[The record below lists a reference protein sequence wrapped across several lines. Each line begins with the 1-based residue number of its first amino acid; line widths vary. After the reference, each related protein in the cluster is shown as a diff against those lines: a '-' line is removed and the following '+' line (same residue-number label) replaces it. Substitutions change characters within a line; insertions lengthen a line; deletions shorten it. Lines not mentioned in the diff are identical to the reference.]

1 MQRIWIALTPIMF
14 LGLWS
19 GGYVVAKVALV
30 DAAPMALLALKF
42 AAVIAIMAVLFV
54 TLRPPSLRRQKIDR
68 MSALLDF

>member
-1 MQRIWIALTPIMF
+1 MF

>member
-1 MQRIWIALTPIMF
+1 MQRIWIALTLIMF

>member
-54 TLRPPSLRRQKIDR
+54 TL
-68 MSALLDF
+68 